1 MTEAKF
7 TSTDYYQIMDS
18 FIKGLGADQTY
29 TEEKNCQD
37 KFSLL
42 LDDYYY
48 LNVNR
53 TTTDPVATN
62 NANEGYMFKISYI
75 VSNNY
80 RETFKYCYSFIL

>member
-1 MTEAKF
+1 
-7 TSTDYYQIMDS
+7 MDS

-48 LNVNR
+48 MNINR
-53 TTTDPVATN
+53 TTSPGTN
-62 NANEGYMFKISYI
+62 SAYEGQAMFVSY
-75 VSNNY
+75 VLSNNY
-80 RETFKYCYSFIL
+80 RLTFKYCYSFILQI

>member
-1 MTEAKF
+1 
-7 TSTDYYQIMDS
+7 MDS

-48 LNVNR
+48 MNANR
-53 TTTDPVATN
+53 TTTPSGTN
-62 NANEGYMFKISYI
+62 DAYEGQAMFIAKVISG
-75 VSNNY
+75 NY
-80 RETFKYCYSFIL
+80 TLTFKYCYSFVLQI

>member
-1 MTEAKF
+1 
-7 TSTDYYQIMDS
+7 MDS

-53 TTTDPVATN
+53 TDSTAVIVN
-62 NANEGYMFKISYI
+62 N
-75 VSNNY
+75 
-80 RETFKYCYSFIL
+80 

>member
-1 MTEAKF
+1 MVGLLFLLQVVGSTGLNKQDIVTEAKF

-53 TTTDPVATN
+53 TASTAMVVN
-62 NANEGYMFKISYI
+62 N
-75 VSNNY
+75 
-80 RETFKYCYSFIL
+80 

>member
-7 TSTDYYQIMDS
+7 TDTDYSLIMDS
-18 FIKGLGADQTY
+18 FIKGIGADQTY

-48 LNVNR
+48 MNLNR
-53 TTTDPVATN
+53 TAAANPVNN
-62 NANEGYMFKISYI
+62 NAYEGQMFLISWV
-75 VSNNY
+75 VSNHF